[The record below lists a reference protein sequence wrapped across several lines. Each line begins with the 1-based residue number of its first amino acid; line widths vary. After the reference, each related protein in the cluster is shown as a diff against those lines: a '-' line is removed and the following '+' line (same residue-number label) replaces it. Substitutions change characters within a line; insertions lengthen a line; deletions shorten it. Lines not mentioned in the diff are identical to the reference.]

1 MKKILTIVMLC
12 LIPLGALL
20 LLLAQNVPGFAEGYA
35 AAVYPVW
42 SRGVNFVTSL
52 LPFSLAEFL
61 VYLAVPAALFFLIRF
76 AARMIGGKGRRGK
89 LLKRFSVNVGCLL
102 GVLLFFFT
110 VNCGINYHRDT
121 FAQAS
126 GLPVEPS
133 SEEEL
138 ISLCQTLLED
148 VNRERRLVREVKRC
162 DEAELR
168 KRPGA
173 GGDGQTGLRR
183 TGKPISNLAERLWA
197 S

>member
-76 AARMIGGKGRRGK
+76 AACMIGGKGRRGK

-133 SEEEL
+133 S
-138 ISLCQTLLED
+138 
-148 VNRERRLVREVKRC
+148 
-162 DEAELR
+162 
-168 KRPGA
+168 
-173 GGDGQTGLRR
+173 
-183 TGKPISNLAERLWA
+183 
-197 S
+197 

>member
-89 LLKRFSVNVGCLL
+89 LLKRFSVKC
-102 GVLLFFFT
+102 
-110 VNCGINYHRDT
+110 
-121 FAQAS
+121 
-126 GLPVEPS
+126 GLPAGGIAFLFYR
-133 SEEEL
+133 EL
-138 ISLCQTLLED
+138 RHQLPQGYLCSGQRTAG
-148 VNRERRLVREVKRC
+148 RALVRGRTDQPVPNPAGGCEQR
-162 DEAELR
+162 A
-168 KRPGA
+168 PAGA
-173 GGDGQTGLRR
+173 GG
-183 TGKPISNLAERLWA
+183 
-197 S
+197 